1 MTQSL
6 PPKSLVLYADDDPE
20 DIELV
25 SEAFGHYSQNI
36 ELIAFRN
43 GNEMLNYVRTLDP
56 LQPAPCLF
64 IIDINMPGINGKET
78 LKRLRKIEEFSEV
91 PAVLFSTSTLP
102 ADAVFAKVY
111 NAGFVTKPLYSDQV
125 HQILD
130 QIIDHCSDEVK
141 KMIRKSNGNGS
152 GNGK

>member
-6 PPKSLVLYADDDPE
+6 PPKSLVLYADDDRE

-25 SEAFGHYSQNI
+25 SEAFSQYSQNV
-36 ELIAFRN
+36 ELITFN
-43 GNEMLNYVRTLDP
+43 DGVEMLNYVRTIDP

-78 LKRLRKIEEFSEV
+78 LKRLRKIEEFAEV

-102 ADAVFAKVY
+102 ADAAFAKIY
-111 NAGFVTKPLYSDQV
+111 NAGFVTKPLYTDQV
-125 HQILD
+125 HQIID
-130 QIIDHCSDEVK
+130 QIIEHCSDEVK
-141 KMIRKSNGNGS
+141 KIIRKSNGNG
-152 GNGK
+152 NGKH